1 MPDPEEVRDAEV
13 VRRDE
18 PGGRVVD
25 AEIVYDAAAHGRA
38 ERVTASRIPGG
49 IFISRG
55 LYDFG
60 GDPVAARKR
69 LRELQLK
76 LWLWLLGF
84 AGIAAG
90 CFYGAFVT
98 EVVIWAA
105 LLLIGGALCL
115 LGASVTWLIIWA
127 VRRIPKP

>member
-1 MPDPEEVRDAEV
+1 MPEPRDIRDAEI
-13 VRRDE
+13 VRE
-18 PGGRVVD
+18 PGRVVD
-25 AEIVYDAAAHGRA
+25 AEVVRDAGTHGRS

-49 IFISRG
+49 VFISRE
-55 LYDFG
+55 YFQFG
-60 GDPVAARKR
+60 GDPTAARKR
-69 LRELQLK
+69 LRDLQVK

-84 AGIAAG
+84 AVIAAG

>member
-1 MPDPEEVRDAEV
+1 MPDPEEIRDAEL
-13 VRRDE
+13 VRRGE
-18 PGGRVVD
+18 PAGRVVD
-25 AEIVYDAAAHGRA
+25 AEVVHDSQAHGRA
-38 ERVTASRIPGG
+38 ERVTAGRIPGG
-49 IFISRG
+49 MFISRG
-55 LYDFG
+55 LYEFD
-60 GDPVAARKR
+60 GDPKAARKR
-69 LRELQLK
+69 LRELQIK

-84 AGIAAG
+84 AAIAAG

-115 LGASVTWLIIWA
+115 LGGSVTWLIIWA